1 MSRKKEKERIYH
13 SIVEIERNFF
23 PKSFEERM
31 IKKSENSQA
40 LGINLAKESLDKI
53 KRQIAK

>member
-23 PKSFEERM
+23 PKSFKERM
-31 IKKSENSQA
+31 IKKPEGSQA
-40 LGINLAKESLDKI
+40 LGASLAKESLDKI
-53 KRQIAK
+53 KKQLAG